1 MADNNLKSFENDLN
15 ELNKSI
21 YVSLS
26 SFNKDENISLK
37 NQKGETITVS
47 QSLLDDV
54 RPLVKQENIK
64 EGKYQVDFKNSS
76 ESNPT
81 PIPISNENEENI
93 ENKVVE
99 VNKIFSIDEP
109 IIKHFTGDDNHGS
122 HGNFKYLI

>member
-1 MADNNLKSFENDLN
+1 MVDNNLKSFENDLN

-64 EGKYQVDFKNSS
+64 EGNYQVDFKNSS

-81 PIPISNENEENI
+81 PIPISNEKKCFISQEI
-93 ENKVVE
+93 IDTTKSYR
-99 VNKIFSIDEP
+99 FSRD
-109 IIKHFTGDDNHGS
+109 IILLERAYIVSPD
-122 HGNFKYLI
+122 